1 MGQSLGGAWQGQ
13 SLGGAWQGREL
24 WFHVDSCP
32 TDWEACG
39 R

>member
-32 TDWEACG
+32 TDWEARG